1 MTLFFEFSN
10 SVLNLDNSTPT
21 RVGRD
26 QNWGRRPEDSKPST
40 ERQFKEAA
48 AGWLVLIQNIRQS
61 IVRRGYLVRHNSLNS
76 NNLG

>member
-1 MTLFFEFSN
+1 MTLLFILKFS
-10 SVLNLDNSTPT
+10 LEPRQSTPT

-40 ERQFKEAA
+40 ERQFKDAA
-48 AGWLVLIQNIRQS
+48 AGWLVLMQNIRQS

-76 NNLG
+76 NNLE